1 MMKPD
6 HSAALDLADFI
17 AAAPTPFHAAAQAE
31 QRLTAAGFTQA
42 PDAGTSDADA
52 TDLRRDGAR
61 EYLVRDGAVLAWS
74 VPAGVA
80 PDAPV
85 RIVAAHTDSPVLK
98 VKPRPD
104 TGRAGWRQV
113 GVEVYGGPLW
123 NSWLDRDLSVA
134 GRLVLGDGSTVLFD
148 VGRPLLRVPQPAPH
162 LDRGVN
168 ERGLKLD
175 PQQHLAPVWGIGD
188 VREGD
193 MVEFLAAE
201 VGVAA
206 GDVAAHDLVLH
217 DVTPPA
223 QLGRDGELLAAPRLD
238 NLSSTHG
245 GLAGFLA
252 AVDAG
257 AAMAG
262 GGKAGAE
269 GPGADDGAVLVYA
282 AFDHEEVGSESVTGA
297 AGPLLDFVL
306 RRAWPAYRRPL
317 PAGSPAVTSSFCL
330 SADAAHAAHPNYLEF
345 HDPAHLL
352 VPGGGPALKRNASQ
366 RYPTDAVGE
375 AAWRRACEQ
384 ADVPSQVFV
393 GRNNLACGSTIG
405 PSIASRTGIRT
416 LDIGIPVLSMHSA
429 RELCGTADPGYLA
442 AACAAFLAP
451 RR

>member
-6 HSAALDLADFI
+6 TAAAFNLADFI
-17 AAAPTPFHAAAQAE
+17 TAAPTPLHAAAEAE
-31 QRLTAAGFTQA
+31 RRLAAAGFTPTGQTA
-42 PDAGTSDADA
+42 RSALGTSTGGEAGVSSGEG
-52 TDLRRDGAR
+52 TR
-61 EYLVRDGAVLAWS
+61 EYLVRDGAVIAWS

-80 PDAPV
+80 ADAPV

-113 GVEVYGGPLW
+113 GVEVYGGALW
-123 NSWLDRDLSVA
+123 NSWLDRDLGIA
-134 GRLVLGDGSTVLFD
+134 GRLVLSDGSTVL
-148 VGRPLLRVPQPAPH
+148 VNVARPLLRVPQLAPH

-168 ERGLKLD
+168 ERGIKLD
-175 PQQHLAPVWGIGD
+175 PQLHLTPVWGTGD

-193 MVEFLAAE
+193 LVEFLAAE
-201 VGVAA
+201 AGVTAR
-206 GDVAAHDLVLH
+206 DVAAHDLVLH

-245 GLAGFLA
+245 GLAAFLT
-252 AVDAG
+252 
-257 AAMAG
+257 AAMASAG
-262 GGKAGAE
+262 EAGA
-269 GPGADDGAVLVYA
+269 GDGAVLVYA
-282 AFDHEEVGSESVTGA
+282 AFDHEEVGSASVTGA

-306 RRAWPAYRRPL
+306 RRVWPAYQLPL
-317 PAGSPAVTSSFCL
+317 PADSPAVTGSFCL

-345 HDPAHLL
+345 HEPGHLL
-352 VPGGGPALKRNASQ
+352 FPGGGPALKLNASQ
-366 RYPTDAVGE
+366 RYPTDAVGA

-393 GRNNLACGSTIG
+393 GRNNVACGSTIG
-405 PSIASRTGIRT
+405 PSIAARTGIRT
-416 LDIGIPVLSMHSA
+416 LDIGIPILSMHSA

-442 AACAAFLAP
+442 AACAAFLAAGS
-451 RR
+451 

>member
-6 HSAALDLADFI
+6 ISAALDLAGFI
-17 AAAPTPFHAAAQAE
+17 AASPTPFHAAAEAE
-31 QRLTAAGFTQA
+31 RRLAAAGFTPVA
-42 PDAGTSDADA
+42 GLDATADRDAGA
-52 TDLRRDGAR
+52 GMR

-80 PDAPV
+80 ADAPV
-85 RIVAAHTDSPVLK
+85 RIVAAHTDSPALK

-134 GRLVLGDGSTVLFD
+134 GRLVLADGSTTLVN

-175 PQQHLAPVWGIGD
+175 PQQHLAPVWGVGE

-193 MVEFLAAE
+193 LVEFLAAE
-201 VGVAA
+201 AGVAA
-206 GDVAAHDLVLH
+206 GDVAGHDLVLH

-223 QLGRDGELLAAPRLD
+223 RLGRDGELLAAPRLD

-252 AVDAG
+252 ATGPGAGEAG
-257 AAMAG
+257 AAA
-262 GGKAGAE
+262 
-269 GPGADDGAVLVYA
+269 DGAVLVYA
-282 AFDHEEVGSESVTGA
+282 AFDHEEVGRESVTGA

-306 RRAWPAYRRPL
+306 RRVWPAYQRPL
-317 PAGSPAVTSSFCL
+317 PPGSPAVAGSFCL

-345 HDPAHLL
+345 HDPSHLL
-352 VPGGGPALKRNASQ
+352 APGGGPALKRNASQ

-384 ADVPSQVFV
+384 AGVPSQVFV
-393 GRNNLACGSTIG
+393 GRNNIACGSTIG
-405 PSIASRTGIRT
+405 PSIAARTGIRT
-416 LDIGIPVLSMHSA
+416 LDIGIPILSMHSA

-451 RR
+451 RG